1 MKYLGS
7 IFTEDGRLDREI
19 ETRIQK
25 ANSVSYQLAPLLRHP
40 CIPTETKAKLINT
53 IFTPTLTYQCQ
64 TWTLTKPQERK
75 ITTCEM
81 RCLRKTINVT
91 RRDKIRNTTIR
102 ERVGTTPIHHFIQQQ
117 RTRWFGHV
125 VRMPPHQL
133 PSRVSGYNA
142 RGRPRKTWIE
152 GVKET
157 LTSHGISPLRA
168 SRLAVDRQLFLP
180 TTPLRVQVD
189 G

>member
-1 MKYLGS
+1 MPVLTVDSLTWLILCWCSGLTS
-7 IFTEDGRLDREI
+7 TANLMPQREHTVTCKNMEKTGFAI
-19 ETRIQK
+19 
-25 ANSVSYQLAPLLRHP
+25 
-40 CIPTETKAKLINT
+40 

-75 ITTCEM
+75 ITTCGV
-81 RCLRKTINVT
+81 RCLGKNINV
-91 RRDKIRNTTIR
+91 IR
-102 ERVGTTPIHHFIQQQ
+102 ERVGTTPIHHVIQQQ

-125 VRMPPHQL
+125 VRMLVGPTTKRYL
-133 PSRVSGYNA
+133 DI
-142 RGRPRKTWIE
+142 RPEAAPEKTWIE

-168 SRLAVDRQLFLP
+168 SRPAVDHQLFLP